1 MKTASDQV
9 NNDHVMDLLGS
20 VWFSCRWSGRPV
32 LNPAVSPAKG
42 LLLEHQQH
50 IRLFSPRQKLRFKS
64 SRETMAS
71 TRGKIESDKSV
82 LNSVWRM
89 LIHINGDRNIC
100 KWIHWQRGLN
110 ITLHRRGGII
120 TPILAW
126 DSAVSDSSPCTVPAN
141 TKPLSLHWA
150 SPESLQ
156 FLASL
161 EPELSLLLAQRLRGG
176 LVESTKPP
184 SPLDRHTFP
193 SDNGRLV
200 GQRHQ
205 GPPLYVSVIAT
216 HPPKPWVQQQS
227 WS

>member
-1 MKTASDQV
+1 MTSWHKRPHGNEMEYFWGLGGEKITFEQMNNKPCWIWSRLCASVAD
-9 NNDHVMDLLGS
+9 S
-20 VWFSCRWSGRPV
+20 VESI
-32 LNPAVSPAKG
+32 LNLAVSSGKG
-42 LLLEHQQH
+42 LLLGHQLH
-50 IRLFSPRQKLRFKS
+50 IQVYSACKKLWFKS
-64 SRETMAS
+64 SRETMVS

-126 DSAVSDSSPCTVPAN
+126 DSAVSDSSPCTLPAN

-161 EPELSLLLAQRLRGG
+161 EPELSLLLAQRLRCG

-184 SPLDRHTFP
+184 SPLDGHISLR
-193 SDNGRLV
+193 
-200 GQRHQ
+200 
-205 GPPLYVSVIAT
+205 
-216 HPPKPWVQQQS
+216 
-227 WS
+227 